1 MRCTL
6 AVLLVAM
13 TTATVRADDAVPA
26 QIRELYARGDYAGA
40 RELLLKQYAKDAQP
54 ALLFAL
60 GQVELNLGHYQAAID
75 YYEKFIASGPSD
87 EQVALAQQAI
97 GAARIQM
104 TAAPKRAEAPAV
116 VRRTPPRRWYTDD
129 TGCVALGGAAVLL
142 GGGVLAYSQHLGN
155 DTSGSLSQFADRLE
169 QARSTR
175 WTGVGIASA
184 GALLIG
190 VTVVRWRLR
199 PDSEVIVSPTGASV
213 VARW

>member
-1 MRCTL
+1 
-6 AVLLVAM
+6 
-13 TTATVRADDAVPA
+13 
-26 QIRELYARGDYAGA
+26 
-40 RELLLKQYAKDAQP
+40 
-54 ALLFAL
+54 
-60 GQVELNLGHYQAAID
+60 
-75 YYEKFIASGPSD
+75 
-87 EQVALAQQAI
+87 
-97 GAARIQM
+97 
-104 TAAPKRAEAPAV
+104 
-116 VRRTPPRRWYTDD
+116 
-129 TGCVALGGAAVLL
+129 VALGGAAVLL